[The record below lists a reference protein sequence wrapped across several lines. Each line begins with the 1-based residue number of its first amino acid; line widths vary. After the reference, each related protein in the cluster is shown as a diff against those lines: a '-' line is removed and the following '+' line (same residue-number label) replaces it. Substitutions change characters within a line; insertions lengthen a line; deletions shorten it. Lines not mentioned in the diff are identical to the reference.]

1 MKTLLLPML
10 AVVMGLSACAGG
22 GPDVMRSDRSQM
34 TLASQGRAEGPGVA
48 AQQVLAAQYDV
59 EDIRI
64 SVPSKLKV
72 SEANVFYPVADVVWR
87 GEPAGNR
94 HAQVMSI
101 FKEAMDRGTYTM
113 NTGRKVLVD
122 VEVTRFHSVT
132 EKTRYTVG
140 GTHSMRFTLT
150 VRDAATGA
158 VIDGPRL
165 VAADAK
171 AAGGAQAVAEE
182 QMGRTQRVV
191 VVERLAGAIRAELS
205 TQVTDPMLVAQA
217 LSQRSVVM
225 LR

>member
-1 MKTLLLPML
+1 MKTVLFPML

-22 GPDVMRSDRSQM
+22 GPDVMRADRTLL
-34 TLASQGRAEGPGVA
+34 TLATQGNGDAGPA
-48 AQQVLAAQYDV
+48 APQVFMSQYDI

-64 SVPSKLKV
+64 SVPNKLKV
-72 SEANVFYPVADVVWR
+72 SEANMFYPVADIVWR

-113 NTGRKVLVD
+113 NTGRKVVMD
-122 VEVTRFHSVT
+122 IEVARFHSVT

-140 GTHSMRFTLT
+140 GTHSMRFILT
-150 VRDAATGA
+150 VRDAQTGE
-158 VIDGPRL
+158 VLDGPRL

-182 QMGRTQRVV
+182 QMGRSQRVV
-191 VVERLAGAIRAELS
+191 VVERLASAIRAELS
-205 TQVTDPMLVAQA
+205 ARVTDPMLISQA
-217 LSQRSVVM
+217 LAKPSDMS